1 MKVEINRDVLVSLE
15 STTAK
20 CFADLE
26 AKKKRKENEL
36 ENMREKENLE
46 KEREVKD
53 FKKVI

>member
-1 MKVEINRDVLVSLE
+1 MKVEINRDLLVSLE

-26 AKKKRKENEL
+26 AKKKKENEL